1 MRGLFEHQFLSFKK
15 KSMRNLIAMAMADGS
30 LDPEEE
36 KFLYRV
42 GARFGLKDR
51 QITLLI
57 NSDKQFHLY
66 VPESHEQRMDQLYDL
81 MQMMYADG
89 IVHNKE
95 VELCEEVVSRF
106 GYEHEMVPWLLEIFR
121 GNEHPDIVRW
131 RDLCEEASKK
141 FVKKKAGS

>member
-1 MRGLFEHQFLSFKK
+1 MRGFFEHQYLSYKK
-15 KSMRNLIAMAMADGS
+15 KSMRNLIAMAMSDGS

-57 NSDKQFHLY
+57 NSDKAFNLY
-66 VPESHEQRMDQLYDL
+66 VPESHIERMDQLYDL
-81 MQMMYADG
+81 MQMIYADG

-95 VELCEEVVSRF
+95 VELCEEVVTRF
-106 GYEHEMVPWLLEIFR
+106 GYAPEMVPWLLEIFR
-121 GNEHPDIVRW
+121 GNEHPDIERW
-131 RDLCEEASKK
+131 RELCHEADQN
-141 FVKKKAGS
+141 FVTKKAGK

>member
-1 MRGLFEHQFLSFKK
+1 MRGFFEHQYLSFKK
-15 KSMRNLIAMAMADGS
+15 KSMRNLIAMAMADGT

-42 GARFGLKDR
+42 GSRYGLKDR

-57 NSDKQFHLY
+57 NSDKSFTLY
-66 VPESHEQRMDQLYDL
+66 IPETHEQKMDQLYDL
-81 MQMMYADG
+81 MQMIYADG
-89 IVHNKE
+89 IVHGKE

-106 GYEHEMVPWLLEIFR
+106 GFAQEMVPWLLEIFR

-131 RDLCEEASKK
+131 REYCAEAIEK
-141 FVKKKAGS
+141 FS

>member
-1 MRGLFEHQFLSFKK
+1 MRGFFEHQYLSFKK

-42 GARFGLKDR
+42 GGRYGLKDR
-51 QITLLI
+51 QITSLI
-57 NSDKQFHLY
+57 NSDKSFSLY
-66 VPESHEQRMDQLYDL
+66 IPESHEEKMDQLYDL
-81 MQMMYADG
+81 MQIIYADG

-106 GYEHEMVPWLLEIFR
+106 GYADEMVPWLLEIFR
-121 GNEHPDIVRW
+121 GNEHPDIHRW
-131 RDLCEEASKK
+131 RELCTYARDAFSRKE
-141 FVKKKAGS
+141 AGS